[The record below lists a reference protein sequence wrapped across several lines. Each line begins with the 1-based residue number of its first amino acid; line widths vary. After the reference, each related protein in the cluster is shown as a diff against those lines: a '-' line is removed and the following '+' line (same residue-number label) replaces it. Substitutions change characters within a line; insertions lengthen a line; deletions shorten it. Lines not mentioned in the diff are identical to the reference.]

1 MHRTLSIRGRYF
13 IAAIAFTMI
22 STLLALFVPLTYG
35 ETKYFGLDVDYWF
48 IPFQNYTLFASA
60 LGCIVLA
67 LIVLGF
73 MRHIASYIVVALL
86 AVSAIIL
93 SYSSFLGLTTIDEDK
108 LFMRTAFDEQTYYWQ
123 NMTSITLL
131 YNEHDGS
138 EQYIFTLSDGLDV
151 QISNTNQLNEARS
164 FIYAT
169 ARSHDIP
176 YTEKR
181 EQ

>member
-73 MRHIASYIVVALL
+73 MRHIASYIVAALL
-86 AVSAIIL
+86 AVSAIIIG
-93 SYSSFLGLTTIDEDK
+93 YSSFLGLTTIDEDK
-108 LFMRTAFDEQTYYWQ
+108 LFMRTAFDEQTYP
-123 NMTSITLL
+123 MAK
-131 YNEHDGS
+131 HDDIIDAIEMAYRVG
-138 EQYIFTLSDGLDV
+138 QVGMVGTIQTV
-151 QISNTNQLNEARS
+151 RIAR
-164 FIYAT
+164 
-169 ARSHDIP
+169 
-176 YTEKR
+176 
-181 EQ
+181 